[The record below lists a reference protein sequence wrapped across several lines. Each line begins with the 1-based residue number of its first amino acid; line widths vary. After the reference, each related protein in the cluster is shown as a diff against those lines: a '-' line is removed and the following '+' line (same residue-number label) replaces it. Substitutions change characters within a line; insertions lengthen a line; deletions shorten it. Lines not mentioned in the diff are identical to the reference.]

1 MTSDAIERVAAVA
14 MLGGGSPQGSAMSI
28 VGDIERA
35 LGNLYEYRFIV
46 GAVNVAVAA
55 AIVYIVYRR
64 RWYLVLLNHPV
75 ASAVIGVPAVI
86 VGVTIGWWMAS
97 PLFTNVTVE
106 EEFPFAYSAAVPEGM
121 ERVDVEQVMAGMAMV
136 DDPAIAESMPGAS
149 VIDAGAMMGAGES
162 IMAMKTDDIAA
173 LTEALTVVL
182 EGATTEEMQQV
193 AIVVESVMRAQ
204 VDPQDE
210 VRPVKQ
216 GQFRDADSFHRG
228 SGDASIFATPG
239 GNHLLRLEDLNVT
252 NGPAL
257 HVLLSSH
264 PDPVDS
270 DEVKQEG
277 YIDLGALKGNRGNQN
292 YQIPAD
298 VDVAGVKSVIIYCKP
313 FSVVFSVAPLA
324 AS

>member
-1 MTSDAIERVAAVA
+1 
-14 MLGGGSPQGSAMSI
+14 MSI
-28 VGDIERA
+28 VGEIERA

-46 GAVNVAVAA
+46 GALNVAVAA
-55 AIVYIVYRR
+55 AIAYVAYRR
-64 RWYLVLLNHPV
+64 RWYLLLLSHPV

-86 VGVTIGWWMAS
+86 VGVAIGWWMAS

-106 EEFPFAYSAAVPEGM
+106 EEFPFAYTAAVPEGM
-121 ERVDVEQVMAGMAMV
+121 EMVDVEQVMAGMAMV
-136 DDPAIAESMPGAS
+136 DDQALAESMPGAGA
-149 VIDAGAMMGAGES
+149 IDAEAMMGAGES

-173 LTEALTVVL
+173 LTEALTLVL
-182 EGATTEEMQQV
+182 EGASAEEMQQV
-193 AIVVESVMRAQ
+193 ASMMEPVIMAQ
-204 VDPQDE
+204 ADPQDE

-239 GNHLLRLEDLNVT
+239 GNYLLRLEDLNVT

-264 PDPVDS
+264 QDPMSS
-270 DEVKQEG
+270 DEVKREG
-277 YIDLGALKGNRGNQN
+277 YVDLGALKGNRGNQN
-292 YQIPAD
+292 YPIPAD
-298 VDVAGVKSVIIYCKP
+298 VDLAGISSVIIYCKP